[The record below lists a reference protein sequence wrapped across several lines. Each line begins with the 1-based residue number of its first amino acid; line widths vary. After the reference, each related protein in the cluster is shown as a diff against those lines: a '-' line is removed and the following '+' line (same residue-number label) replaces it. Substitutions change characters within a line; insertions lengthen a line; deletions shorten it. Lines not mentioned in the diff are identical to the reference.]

1 MLEMP
6 HAIIVDK
13 KNILFE
19 TVIFDTRTIKEITK
33 DTNLVVEATII
44 LLGITDPMT
53 DPDPEIEASPVTE
66 ITTALDTTDPGAEVN
81 LVIDTEITETIVPL
95 TDQDLAI
102 DHLLPILVMFIPLT
116 PPMITPMNNLKLSW
130 LMKLLELLLPII

>member
-6 HAIIVDK
+6 HAIIVVK
-13 KNILFE
+13 KDILFE
-19 TVIFDTRTIKEITK
+19 TVTLDTRTIKEITK

-116 PPMITPMNNLKLSW
+116 PPMITPMNNLKLS
-130 LMKLLELLLPII
+130 